1 MLSIDVTVEVAVTKL
16 EARILF
22 DRILFEPN
30 DDFSLRI
37 RNVLRI
43 ALREEPDDRHSQTAP
58 LLLTK
63 RQCYRILNSIRDSF
77 NNEVSRSLADKVMD
91 ALLELDTKASVDEFL
106 RGTTTAN
113 VDARFDRRFTEVQRE
128 MQSRDGAA

>member
-16 EARILF
+16 EA
-22 DRILFEPN
+22 RILFEPN

-63 RQCYRILNSIRDSF
+63 RQCYPNP
-77 NNEVSRSLADKVMD
+77 EQHSRQFQQRGV
-91 ALLELDTKASVDEFL
+91 ALP
-106 RGTTTAN
+106 G
-113 VDARFDRRFTEVQRE
+113 
-128 MQSRDGAA
+128 G